1 MQKMKIVVFGVG
13 EIWRKY
19 RENLADKY
27 EIVALIDSSVKANEQ
42 AVIDGY
48 TCLCPNDIFKIKWNK
63 VLILPPLL
71 KVKMEIVEILLS
83 LGVAKSDIILYL
95 ADAQRYWGNAVLKLS
110 ETGLHGQ
117 FGELVFDA
125 ESESDYNIVQE
136 VYLDLEYGCCT
147 GAEKLLVLDMG
158 MNIGLAS
165 LFYVAKPEVTAV
177 YGFEPFGPTYEQA
190 LKNFQQNPR
199 HIQEKLHP
207 QRMGLSNRE
216 QTLCLAYNQS
226 FSGGMSIYGQ
236 QTVDGE
242 PMQLREASEVL
253 APILSKRDHQK
264 VLAKIDVEGSEYDI
278 LSNLAASQL
287 LNEIDFIIMETHFAR
302 EREALDILQKNG
314 FSYFLNSGPAGLG
327 VVRAMRR

>member
-1 MQKMKIVVFGVG
+1 
-13 EIWRKY
+13 
-19 RENLADKY
+19 
-27 EIVALIDSSVKANEQ
+27 
-42 AVIDGY
+42 
-48 TCLCPNDIFKIKWNK
+48 
-63 VLILPPLL
+63 
-71 KVKMEIVEILLS
+71 MEIVEILLS

-117 FGELVFDA
+117 FGEVVFDA

-147 GAEKLLVLDMG
+147 GLEKLLVLDMG
-158 MNIGLAS
+158 MNTGLAS
-165 LFYVAKPEVTAV
+165 LFYAAKPEVTAV

-207 QRMGLSNRE
+207 QRMRLSNRE

-236 QTVDGE
+236 QKVDGE
-242 PMQLREASEVL
+242 PMQL
-253 APILSKRDHQK
+253 
-264 VLAKIDVEGSEYDI
+264 
-278 LSNLAASQL
+278 
-287 LNEIDFIIMETHFAR
+287 
-302 EREALDILQKNG
+302 
-314 FSYFLNSGPAGLG
+314 
-327 VVRAMRR
+327 

>member
-1 MQKMKIVVFGVG
+1 M
-13 EIWRKY
+13 
-19 RENLADKY
+19 
-27 EIVALIDSSVKANEQ
+27 
-42 AVIDGY
+42 
-48 TCLCPNDIFKIKWNK
+48 
-63 VLILPPLL
+63 
-71 KVKMEIVEILLS
+71 
-83 LGVAKSDIILYL
+83 
-95 ADAQRYWGNAVLKLS
+95 
-110 ETGLHGQ
+110 
-117 FGELVFDA
+117 FDA

-278 LSNLAASQL
+278 LPNLAASQL